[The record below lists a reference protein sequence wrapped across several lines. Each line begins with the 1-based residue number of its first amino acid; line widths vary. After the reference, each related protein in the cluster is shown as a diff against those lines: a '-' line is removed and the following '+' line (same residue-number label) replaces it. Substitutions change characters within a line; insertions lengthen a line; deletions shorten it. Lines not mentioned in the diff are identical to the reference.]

1 MPIQTA
7 NTIPALDLRA
17 QYASIQEEIRR
28 AIDAVLESQ
37 IFILGPQVQA
47 LEQELAAYCGTRFA
61 IGVASGTDALLLALY
76 AGGVRRGDEVI
87 VPAFSYIATADVV
100 SLLGA
105 APVFADIDS
114 ATFTLDPAKLKA
126 LLTKR
131 TRAIIPVHLYGQ
143 AADMEPILEFARAH
157 DLHVIEDA
165 AQAIGATYHGK
176 RAASIGEMGCL
187 SFYPTKNL
195 GGYGDGGMI
204 LTNSPEL
211 HGKVLSLRMHGECRK
226 YVSAEQGWNSRL
238 DEIQAAILRVKL
250 RHLDDWNRARRVHA
264 RKYTQ
269 SLAKV
274 RGVVPPKVADW
285 GEHVFHQYTVRVPQ
299 RNQVQKQLAAQGIA
313 STVYYPVPLHL
324 QPIYRSLGYQPGSL
338 PEAERASSECLS
350 LPLYPEMSSEQIE
363 RVAQA
368 LAQAVDKA

>member
-76 AGGVRRGDEVI
+76 ACGVRRGDEVI

-264 RKYTQ
+264 RNYTE

-274 RGVVPPKVADW
+274 RGAVPPKVADW

>member
-1 MPIQTA
+1 MPAHTA
-7 NTIPALDLRA
+7 NTIPGLDLRA
-17 QYASIQEEIRR
+17 QYASIREEIQ
-28 AIDAVLESQ
+28 AAVNAVLDSQ

-47 LEQELAAYCGTRFA
+47 LEQELSTFCGTRFA

-76 AGGVRRGDEVI
+76 AYGVRRGDEVI

-105 APVFADIDS
+105 RPVFADIDP
-114 ATFTLDPAKLKA
+114 ATFTLDPAKLKP
-126 LLTKR
+126 LLTKA

-143 AADMEPILEFARAH
+143 TADMEPILEFARAH

-165 AQAIGATYHGK
+165 AQAIGATYCGK
-176 RAASIGEMGCL
+176 RAGSIGEAGCL

-195 GGYGDGGMI
+195 GGYGDGGMV
-204 LTNSPEL
+204 LTSSPEL
-211 HGKVLSLRMHGECRK
+211 YEKLRSIRMHGETRK

-250 RHLDDWNRARRVHA
+250 RHLDDWNRARQKHA
-264 RKYTQ
+264 QHYTQ
-269 SLAKV
+269 LLHDLS
-274 RGVVPPKVADW
+274 GITPPKVADW

-299 RNQVQKQLAAQGIA
+299 RDRVQRALAEQGVS

-324 QPIYRSLGYQPGSL
+324 QPIYQSLGHRPGTL

-350 LPLYPEMSSEQIE
+350 LPLYPEMSREQIE
-363 RVAQA
+363 SVVQA
-368 LAQAVDKA
+368 LSAAVSEA

>member
-1 MPIQTA
+1 MPIHTA

-17 QYASIQEEIRR
+17 QYASIREEIQA
-28 AIDAVLESQ
+28 AINAVLDSQ
-37 IFILGPQVQA
+37 IFILGSQVQA
-47 LEQELAAYCGTRFA
+47 LEQELSTFCGTRFA

-76 AGGVRRGDEVI
+76 ACGVRRGDEVI
-87 VPAFSYIATADVV
+87 VPAFTYIATADVV

-105 APVFADIDS
+105 TPVFADIDP
-114 ATFTLDPAKLKA
+114 ATFTLDPAKLKP
-126 LLTKR
+126 LVTKR

-143 AADMEPILEFARAH
+143 TADMEPILEFARAH

-176 RAASIGEMGCL
+176 RVGALGEVGCL

-211 HGKVLSLRMHGECRK
+211 HEKVRSLRMHGECRK
-226 YVSAEQGWNSRL
+226 YVTAEQGWNSRL

-250 RHLDDWNRARRVHA
+250 RHLEDWNKTRRTHA
-264 RKYTQ
+264 GNYTRLLQ
-269 SLAKV
+269 AV
-274 RGVVPPKVADW
+274 TGVTPPKVAGW
-285 GEHVFHQYTVRVPQ
+285 GEHVFHQYTVRVPH
-299 RNQVQKQLAAQGIA
+299 RDRVQKELAGQGIA

-324 QPIYRSLGYQPGSL
+324 QPIYRSLGHRPGSL
-338 PEAERASSECLS
+338 REAERASSECLS
-350 LPLYPEMSSEQIE
+350 LPLYPEMTSEQIE
-363 RVAQA
+363 HVAQA
-368 LAQAVDKA
+368 LSTAVSEA